1 MPQRI
6 RDYGVAALVLAAV
19 FAALTRIDQRVP
31 AHLTETVSDVANGR
45 WSAAGTPFGNLLLD
59 LTANPA
65 LGNYFVLALLAA
77 SVVLVVLM
85 VRT

>member
-19 FAALTRIDQRVP
+19 FAALTRIDERVP
-31 AHLTETVSDVANGR
+31 ARVTETMSDVANGR
-45 WSAAGTPFGNLLLD
+45 WTGPGTPVGALMFD
-59 LTANPA
+59 LTASPA

-85 VRT
+85 VKT